1 MKYWSGGICSFSKHK
16 GGKWLASKMRVGIVN
31 YPYTMG
37 EEVLFPQNKTLVNN
51 TKYTILKQLGES
63 GKLKQDLSF
72 LSHILAVSPFYLN
85 YLAFNSTLNFPS
97 LVRFGCLMYPVK
109 VHFLIDFTLI
119 SFPHCSLGVC
129 VCFSFL
135 FPFQIHESGKVVFF
149 PLTQYF
155 LGP

>member
-1 MKYWSGGICSFSKHK
+1 
-16 GGKWLASKMRVGIVN
+16 MRVGIVN

-37 EEVLFPQNKTLVNN
+37 KEVLFPQNKTLVNN